1 MLLFAFLFNALLLS
15 QNVNCRNN
23 NYNIRFTQTITQQTS
38 TKSRHLAEIER
49 PKNPHY
55 HNDPELKE
63 IIDKLNEEAIKK
75 YQKTHNPYE
84 QLQDLVEKKATKT
97 RGGYGAEP
105 MSTIE
110 KELLK
115 KYEEMFG
122 DESHIM
128 LKSGMYTN
136 EGNKSCECSYKKKS
150 SSSNKVHENYLN
162 NLKEGC
168 IAGVGTCAFSSA
180 LLGKFGIAAGATA
193 AYQAA
198 IGSLPVLAPY
208 ITSNTIGVNFFFLSS
223 LETAIKTG
231 APTLSHLM
239 GSFNTFESAVTAGT
253 STFFPYGMAIVV
265 LIALTI
271 IVIILYV
278 WLRKR
283 RKKLMESRMK

>member
-1 MLLFAFLFNALLLS
+1 MLLFAFLFNTLLLS

-23 NYNIRFTQTITQQTS
+23 NYNIRFTQNITQQTS

-84 QLQDLVEKKATKT
+84 QLQDLVKKKATKT
-97 RGGYGAEP
+97 RGAYDAEP

-115 KYEEMFG
+115 TYEEMFG

-128 LKSGMYTN
+128 LKSSMYTN
-136 EGNKSCECSYKKKS
+136 DGNKSCECAYKKKTS
-150 SSSNKVHENYLN
+150 SSKKVHENYLN

-193 AYQAA
+193 AYKAA
-198 IGSLPVLAPY
+198 IGLLPVLSQY
-208 ITSNTIGVNFFFLSS
+208 ITSNTIGVNFFFISS
-223 LETAIKTG
+223 LETAIKTATHSSLSSFIESFGVVEG
-231 APTLSHLM
+231 AVS
-239 GSFNTFESAVTAGT
+239 AGT
-253 STFFPYGMAIVV
+253 TTFFPYAIAVVALIVV
-265 LIALTI
+265 TI

-283 RKKLMESRMK
+283 RRKLMES

>member
-1 MLLFAFLFNALLLS
+1 MLLFALLFNALLLS

-223 LETAIKTG
+223 LEAAIKAVTPETLISLLTLTDTAGSVASAGTAI
-231 APTLSHLM
+231 
-239 GSFNTFESAVTAGT
+239 
-253 STFFPYGMAIVV
+253 FFPYAMAIVA
-265 LIALTI
+265 LIAVTI

-283 RKKLMESRMK
+283 RKKLMES

>member
-23 NYNIRFTQTITQQTS
+23 NYNIRSTQNITQQTS
-38 TKSRHLAEIER
+38 TKSRHLAEIEK

-63 IIDKLNEEAIKK
+63 IIDKLNKEAIKK
-75 YQKTHNPYE
+75 YQKTHEPYE
-84 QLQDLVEKKATKT
+84 QLQELVEKNVKKT

-105 MSTIE
+105 ISMIE

-115 KYEEMFG
+115 TYEEMFG
-122 DESHIM
+122 DESHIIF
-128 LKSGMYTN
+128 KSGMYTN
-136 EGNKSCECSYKKKS
+136 EGNKSCECAYKKKS

-180 LLGKFGIAAGATA
+180 LLGNFGIAAAAAA
-193 AYQAA
+193 AYKAA
-198 IGSLPVLAPY
+198 IESFPLLSQY
-208 ITSNTIGVNFFFLSS
+208 ITSNTIGLNFFFISS
-223 LETAIKTG
+223 LEAAIKAITPQSLISLLG
-231 APTLSHLM
+231 GT
-239 GSFNTFESAVTAGT
+239 NTAGSVASAGT
-253 STFFPYGMAIVV
+253 ATFFPYAMAIVA
-265 LIALTI
+265 LIAVTI
-271 IVIILYV
+271 IIIILYV

-283 RKKLMESRMK
+283 RKKLMQS